1 MRRRVSGSMTVNVT
15 EASIDMFTP
24 PCSPNSCR
32 ALASEVAGLKTV
44 PFCVAVASFFFVSVS
59 SSTRFRLAGAAVGVV
74 VVMRKVSAMGL
85 VCRRRE

>member
-44 PFCVAVASFFFVSVS
+44 PFCVAVASFFFCFGFVVHTVTLGGGGGGGGGHEESVS
-59 SSTRFRLAGAAVGVV
+59 HGFSV
-74 VVMRKVSAMGL
+74 
-85 VCRRRE
+85 